1 MYNIAR
7 LFDVIFI
14 VNLYE
19 EDFLRGKKRTF
30 EKRRNFIAFTRK
42 KAYLVRI
49 RKQESLISTCVCYND
64 AREVI
69 AFELSRQRQ

>member
-19 EDFLRGKKRTF
+19 EDFLRGKKRIF
-30 EKRRNFIAFTRK
+30 ENFIAFTRK

>member
-19 EDFLRGKKRTF
+19 EDFLREKKRIF
-30 EKRRNFIAFTRK
+30 ENFIAFTRK

>member
-30 EKRRNFIAFTRK
+30 ENFIAFTRK